1 VLLPPSEG
9 KIVGG
14 VTTKGSDTFAP
25 SLEEVRRRVFAGVCE
40 ILDSGGPDEL
50 AKVLKV
56 KGPILERSIATIEKM
71 RTDDAPL
78 LPAWQRYS
86 GVAWKH
92 LDPASLS
99 QSLLER
105 ILIPSGLYGVTTGT
119 DVVADY
125 RMKMNVSLG
134 PLGVVSNVWR
144 PHISMAVGALI
155 QGGTVVDLLPKEHE
169 ASIDFDELS
178 RHGDVIVVRFLDHAG
193 NRAAGH
199 DAKAVKGMVA
209 RSVLEKGVDSLA
221 SFRWKGWRTRQRAHQ
236 FQVIAPK
243 ERIP

>member
-155 QGGTVVDLLPKEHE
+155 QGGTVVDLLPK
-169 ASIDFDELS
+169 
-178 RHGDVIVVRFLDHAG
+178 DVIVVRFLDHAG